1 MENRVEGPTAV
12 FLTTTKPDSDPE
24 TKSRFFITSV
34 DESRAQT
41 QAILVSQRRRQTL
54 AGLTDKLAVEPV
66 LRKHRNFQRL
76 LQPLPVVNRY
86 ADQLSYADD
95 RLQGRRDQPKY
106 LNLIN
111 AVALLRQMQKQAR
124 PVRNGEAG
132 TVAYIEVDKED
143 IRLAN
148 ELATEILGHS
158 LDELSRPATDL
169 LQLLVKMQQAGPAPH
184 APDGAKGTA
193 KEKNPGR
200 RPPATDEAV
209 RREAQWVQAAPA
221 FTRRQIREF
230 TGWGNAR
237 VHRYLQEL
245 IELEF
250 VLMEHGRNGVLHR
263 YRLAYD
269 GQGEDGGKFLLGL
282 KPVDKLKEL

>member
-1 MENRVEGPTAV
+1 VEGPTAV

-54 AGLTDKLAVEPV
+54 AGLTDKMAVEPI

-111 AVALLRQMQKQAR
+111 AVALLRQMQKAQ
-124 PVRNGEAG
+124 
-132 TVAYIEVDKED
+132 VAPPNAPGGALPYIEVDKED

-169 LQLLVKMQQAGPAPH
+169 LQLLLKMQTKPA
-184 APDGAKGTA
+184 ADTA
-193 KEKNPGR
+193 KEKNPS
-200 RPPATDEAV
+200 RPPTTD
-209 RREAQWVQAAPA
+209 EAQWVQASPA

-269 GQGEDGGKFLLGL
+269 GQGGDGGKFLLGL
-282 KPVDKLKEL
+282 KSVNELRN